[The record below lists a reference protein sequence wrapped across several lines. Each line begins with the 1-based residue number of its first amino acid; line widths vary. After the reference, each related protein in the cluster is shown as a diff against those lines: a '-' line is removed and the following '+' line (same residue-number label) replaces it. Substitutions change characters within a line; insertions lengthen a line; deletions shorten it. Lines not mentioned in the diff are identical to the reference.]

1 MVPKLTI
8 RLFGKL
14 NVLVY
19 RISKGNVGGAGL
31 GLPILLL
38 TTTGRKSGKLR
49 TTPLSYLTDGP
60 RYVIIGSFGGHRVHP
75 AWFHNLRADPQVTV
89 QVKKIRT
96 PMTARVA
103 TPEERKILWS
113 RLDGVAPHY
122 RRYQARTSR
131 EVPLV
136 FLEPTSGS

>member
-1 MVPKLTI
+1 MVPKMAI
-8 RLFGKL
+8 KVFGRL

-19 RISKGNVGGAGL
+19 RMSKGYVGGAAL

-60 RYVIIGSFGGHRVHP
+60 GYVIIGSFGGHRVHP
-75 AWFHNLRADPQVTV
+75 AWFHNLRSNPQVTV
-89 QVKKIRT
+89 QLRGNRV

-103 TPEERKILWS
+103 DPAERERLWS
-113 RLDGVAPHY
+113 RLIGVAPHY
-122 RRYQARTSR
+122 GRYQARTSR
-131 EVPLV
+131 QVPLV
-136 FLEPTSGS
+136 ILEPSSDK